1 MTELIPFRW
10 PEEWKDPSKLALLQ
24 GTPINCL
31 VGQAPPPFPI
41 GDLKFIKLE
50 KDNPPEGI
58 AVRAGVWPRVLPP
71 ERDVAEAGPTGA
83 PWVDSNV
90 GTIHLA
96 RTLGAGTPV
105 WLTYAPP
112 ADKHELPLSTFA
124 RSVAEAA
131 AHGARWVITLNQPF
145 LAGLDAKTD
154 EALAAWKRMSAALG
168 FFQRRPEWRSWESVA
183 ALAVVSSFEGET
195 ELLSYEFL
203 NMAPRRQLA
212 FRAVLAK
219 DVPKTSFDKQKAIV
233 YIEPD
238 PPQGEVLKRLLAFVE
253 AGGFLISPRGIVK
266 TPPDESRMQYQF
278 HRLGKGQIAVPPD
291 AWYDPY
297 LMVRQVHLLLSHR
310 LDVVRVWNGSDV
322 GSHYL
327 ASPKG
332 DRAVVHLI
340 QYGAGRTQPVTLG
353 FDTPYRTARVTTLDS
368 ETILKPSKGELGVEF
383 AVGEFAGYAAV
394 ELEA

>member
-10 PEEWKDPSKLALLQ
+10 PEEWKDSSKLALIQ

-41 GDLKFIKLE
+41 GNLKFVQLE
-50 KDNPPEGI
+50 KDKAPEGI

-71 ERDVAEAGPTGA
+71 ERDVAEAGPTGSA
-83 PWVDSNV
+83 WVDSNV
-90 GTIHLA
+90 GAIHVA
-96 RTLGAGTPV
+96 RTLNPGNPV
-105 WLTYAPP
+105 WLSYTPP
-112 ADKHELPLSTFA
+112 VDKHVLPLGTFA

-131 AHGARWVITLNQPF
+131 AHGAQWIITLNQPF
-145 LAGLDAKTD
+145 LAGLDANSD
-154 EALAAWKRMSAALG
+154 EAQQAWKRMIAALD
-168 FFQRRPEWRSWESVA
+168 FFQRHVEWKTWEPVA

-212 FRAVLAK
+212 FRSVLAK
-219 DVPKTSFDKQKAIV
+219 DVPGTSFEKQKAIV
-233 YIEPD
+233 YIEPG
-238 PPQGEVLKRLLAFVE
+238 PPEGEVLKRLLAFVE
-253 AGGFLISPRGIVK
+253 AGGLLISPRGIVK
-266 TPPDESRMQYQF
+266 TPPDETRMQYQF

-291 AWYDPY
+291 SWYDPY

-310 LDVVRVWNGSDV
+310 LDVVRIWNGSDI
-322 GSHYL
+322 GSYCL

-332 DRAVVHLI
+332 ERAVVHLI

-353 FDTPYRTARVTTLDS
+353 FDTPYRSARVTTLES
-368 ETILKPSKGELGVEF
+368 ETTVKPSKGELGVEF
-383 AVGEFAGYAAV
+383 PVGEFAGYAAV